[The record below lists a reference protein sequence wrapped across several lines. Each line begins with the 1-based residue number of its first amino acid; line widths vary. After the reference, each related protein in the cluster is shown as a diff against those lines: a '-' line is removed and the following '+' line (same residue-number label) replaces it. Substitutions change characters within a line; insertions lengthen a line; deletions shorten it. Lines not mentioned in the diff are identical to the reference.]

1 MKRLILGLVAATFSL
16 TVMPSAQ
23 AASTPSPGAVFNSP
37 QGTTTAKYRIA
48 EHILDAVDASP
59 RGSVIHIVS
68 YLMDY
73 PNAVTRLVAARNRG
87 VGIQIVFD
95 GDVETPQSAN
105 LAARFNRD
113 NLPPVG
119 SRPTPGPDNS
129 FVYFCQGSCRGGG
142 RGNMHTK
149 FYLFSQ
155 SGAASDVVM
164 VGSANLN
171 KGGAVGGWNDMYT
184 VVGRSVLY
192 QRFVGVFNEM
202 SEDTANDHD
211 PASDFT
217 VGRYRSRFFPRTD
230 VTHAT
235 DPVIQDLAD
244 VGCRTPAGR
253 NGRTLINIS
262 MFRISDTRG
271 RYIVDRLLRLARDG
285 CDVNIIYGAPSRE
298 MATYLKPFA
307 RRGLI
312 RLYDSRWDRD
322 RDGVP
327 ELRTHEKY
335 MLINGR
341 VGNDPEAHIVHNGS
355 MNWGVGSLTAGDELL
370 FTIYSTAWTS
380 YYDNWNFVRSQSRRV
395 L

>member
-1 MKRLILGLVAATFSL
+1 M
-16 TVMPSAQ
+16 TVTPSAQ
-23 AASTPSPGAVFNSP
+23 AAYSPAPGAVFNSP
-37 QGTTTAKYRIA
+37 QGTATAKYRIA
-48 EHILDAVDASP
+48 SHILRAVDNAP
-59 RGSVIHIVS
+59 RGSTIHIVS

-73 PNAVTRLVAARNRG
+73 STAVTKLVAARNRG
-87 VGIQIVFD
+87 VGVQIVFD
-95 GDVETPQSAN
+95 GDVATTQSRT
-105 LAARFNRD
+105 LASRFNAD

-149 FYLFSQ
+149 FYLFSKT
-155 SGAASDVVM
+155 GVASDVVM

-184 VVGRSVLY
+184 VVGRPDLFTRYVK
-192 QRFVGVFNEM
+192 VFNEM

-217 VGRYRSRFFPRTD
+217 VGRYRSRFYPRTD

-235 DPVIQDLAD
+235 DPVILDLSQ

-271 RYIVDRLLRLARDG
+271 RYIVDRLLNLARQG
-285 CDVNIIYGAPSRE
+285 CDVNIIYGAPSRDIV
-298 MATYLKPFA
+298 AYLKPFA

-312 RLYDSRWDRD
+312 RLYDSRWDRN

-341 VGNDPEAHIVHNGS
+341 IGSDPSAAVVHNGS
-355 MNWGVGSLTAGDELL
+355 MNWGIGSLTAGDELL

-380 YYDNWNFVRSQSRRV
+380 YYANWNFVRSQSRRV